1 MLGSNAL
8 RSNEVH
14 PPRRMAASQALR
26 SKVSRG
32 KRPCGRFLSRV
43 AGRCAAGDGLIRER
57 RRSLEQ
63 TRDAVVADSRG
74 RTYAPLGRRRCG
86 TWAVMDVAFARRL
99 LVVLS
104 ILAPQTRSAPLPLV
118 VIGVNVPEDGW
129 AFFDMPIVLILAKI
143 MSLGDAPGFLLVASS
158 VLPIANQGST
168 RMRATDSLHA
178 D

>member
-57 RRSLEQ
+57 RRIQEQ

-74 RTYAPLGRRRCG
+74 RTYAPLGRRRG
-86 TWAVMDVAFARRL
+86 GIWAVMCVALGRRL
-99 LVVLS
+99 LVILS
-104 ILAPQTRSAPLPLV
+104 ILAPQSRSAPLPLV
-118 VIGVNVPEDGW
+118 GEGLGVGVVRLLCRSRHRDLTAPPSPPLPHKGGGSR
-129 AFFDMPIVLILAKI
+129 PR
-143 MSLGDAPGFLLVASS
+143 LGRGRTPS
-158 VLPIANQGST
+158 PRQ
-168 RMRATDSLHA
+168 
-178 D
+178 